1 MDVRIQTRQ
10 DSPNDTSQRSRGLCA
25 HTTSPAASSLCG
37 TVEIAAENTSLFP
50 SLSSSSG
57 GPSPHR
63 TPPVRPPVGRLI
75 DTPVG
80 LRPVLSTLVTSGSV
94 LGSPYT
100 RSSAVVMSWRRRTV
114 VVAVAP
120 PQSPPPGLPFVVADA
135 PAAPQDRGVRT
146 RHYTTQ
152 SERMMVVVLLRWSW
166 RVWCPWSALA
176 SCALR
181 RWRRRLWTNGEQV
194 HPSREASPVPSPPPR
209 HHRPTIQWPVR
220 Q

>member
-37 TVEIAAENTSLFP
+37 TVEIAAGNTSFRLP
-50 SLSSSSG
+50 SSV

-63 TPPVRPPVGRLI
+63 TPPVRQLVGRLI
-75 DTPVG
+75 G
-80 LRPVLSTLVTSGSV
+80 IQLWIRPVLSTLATSGSV
-94 LGSPYT
+94 LGIPYT
-100 RSSAVVMSWRRRTV
+100 TSAVWRRIV
-114 VVAVAP
+114 VD
-120 PQSPPPGLPFVVADA
+120 PQSPPPGLPSVVEDA
-135 PAAPQDRGVRT
+135 PAVPRDREVRT

-152 SERMMVVVLLRWSW
+152 SERVRRVLCS
-166 RVWCPWSALA
+166 WSALA